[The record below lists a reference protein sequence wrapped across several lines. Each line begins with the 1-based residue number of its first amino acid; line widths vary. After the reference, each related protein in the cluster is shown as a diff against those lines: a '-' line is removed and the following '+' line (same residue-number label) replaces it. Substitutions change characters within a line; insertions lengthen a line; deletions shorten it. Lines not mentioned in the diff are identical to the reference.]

1 MILTTTG
8 HQHLVH
14 QHVVYEVFLFTIQ
27 SDQRKMTRFPLKLR
41 DVYHGWLKRLEE
53 HAFQQKEFLEREL
66 EQCGIRV
73 LAVRPKLGYREVR
86 YLHQDDM
93 YTDRLLNE
101 WLKKECEQ
109 LFCSYTYL
117 M

>member
-1 MILTTTG
+1 MIFTTTG
-8 HQHLVH
+8 QQLVH

-53 HAFQQKEFLEREL
+53 HAFQQKVRVEQEL
-66 EQCGIRV
+66 EQCGVRI
-73 LAVRPKLGYREVR
+73 LATRPKLGYREVR
-86 YLHQDDM
+86 YLHQDDTH
-93 YTDRLLNE
+93 TDKLLNE

-109 LFCSYTYL
+109 LFCSYTSL

>member
-1 MILTTTG
+1 MIFTTIG
-8 HQHLVH
+8 HQQLVH
-14 QHVVYEVFLFTIQ
+14 QHVVYEVFLCTLQ
-27 SDQRKMTRFPLKLR
+27 SDQQKMTRFSLKFR

-53 HAFQQKEFLEREL
+53 HAIQQKEFVEREL
-66 EQCGIRV
+66 EQYGVRI
-73 LAVRPKLGYREVR
+73 LATRLKLGYREVR
-86 YLHQDDM
+86 YLHQDAT
-93 YTDRLLNE
+93 YTDKLLNE